1 MKYIFILLLTVVS
14 SLVGYSQADQSQQ
27 ADKLPVVGV
36 SAFKADSTMLKFT
49 TIVSAKV
56 VEVLTQS
63 QRFNVVDRTN
73 YDQVRKELELQKREE
88 FMDVNLKDK
97 IVAAPLQAQF
107 MVIGNI
113 SKFNILRMKN
123 NDGSIN
129 GYRASVNFQLQV
141 TDVASGANTNAET
154 FQTVTSPIML
164 STESAVT
171 DAVNTIE
178 PQLAKW
184 IVNNFPV
191 TVKLLKVIQT
201 DGDEAAT
208 VLVSGGKKLGLTQ
221 DSRLIV
227 QFIEM
232 LDGSPYPTELGE
244 LKVVKLAGE
253 TFAECKVVKGGKE
266 ILSRFN
272 AAQKLVALLKIN

>member
-14 SLVGYSQADQSQQ
+14 SLVGYSQADQ
-27 ADKLPVVGV
+27 LPVVGV

-73 YDQVRKELELQKREE
+73 YDQVKKEIELQKTEA
-88 FMDVNLKDK
+88 FMDSKDK
-97 IVAAPLQAQF
+97 IVVAPLNAQF

-141 TDVASGANTNAET
+141 TDLASGANTNAET

-164 STESAVT
+164 SSESAVT

>member
-1 MKYIFILLLTVVS
+1 MKYFFILLLTVVS
-14 SLVGYSQADQSQQ
+14 SLTGYSQADQ
-27 ADKLPVVGV
+27 LPVVGV
-36 SAFKADSTMLKFT
+36 ASFKSDPNMAKFT

-63 QRFNVVDRTN
+63 QRFKVLDRTN
-73 YDQVRKELELQKREE
+73 YDKVKAELELQKTEA
-88 FMDVNLKDK
+88 FMESTNR
-97 IVAAPLQAQF
+97 VAEAALSAQF
-107 MVIGNI
+107 MVLGNI
-113 SKFNILRMKN
+113 SKINIFAMKN
-123 NDGSIN
+123 SDGSIN
-129 GYRASVNFQLQV
+129 GYKASANFQLQV
-141 TDVASGANTNAET
+141 TDVATGSNTNAES
-154 FQTVTSPIML
+154 FQTTTSPLMF

-171 DAVNTIE
+171 EAVKTIE
-178 PQLAKW
+178 PQLSKW

-208 VLVSGGKKLGLTQ
+208 VLVTGGKKLGLDQ

-227 QFIEM
+227 QYIEM
-232 LDGSPYPTELGE
+232 LDGMPYPTELGE

-253 TFAECKVVKGGKE
+253 AFAECKVVKGGKE

>member
-14 SLVGYSQADQSQQ
+14 SLVGYSQTAQSQQ

-36 SAFKADSTMLKFT
+36 SPFKADSSMLKFT

-73 YDQVRKELELQKREE
+73 YDQVRKEIELQKTEA
-88 FMDVNLKDK
+88 FMDSKDK
-97 IVAAPLQAQF
+97 IVVASLNAQF

-191 TVKLLKVIQT
+191 TVKLLKVMQT

-208 VLVSGGKKLGLTQ
+208 VLVSGGKKLGLSQ
-221 DSRLIV
+221 DNRLIV

-244 LKVVKLAGE
+244 LKVIKLAGE
-253 TFAECKVVKGGKE
+253 TFAECKVIKGGKE

-272 AAQKLVALLKIN
+272 AAQKLVAVLKIN